1 MTVGLILVVSGTL
14 SAALVGLL
22 AGLAFQWTPT
32 TGIGVLLGLALVAVI
47 ADAVQVRTG
56 HLTPLSIG
64 RQVPVEWGRLFDPRV
79 VAALYG
85 ARLGVGPLTM
95 LSTWLWWAATLG
107 AAFVGVAES
116 VIVAVT
122 FGLVRS
128 LVTVFASQR
137 AERAGHAPWFGRLRR
152 NTTRAWLSL
161 DGAAVGLLL
170 VVLLVATAC
179 TSNTSIEAG
188 PDGVADETTTSA
200 GPAPTAT
207 SEGDDGVPE
216 DDTTPTSPTTQIL
229 TESSLSETSAPLVTS
244 PDDVEPRAP
253 AGADALA
260 ALLIDDLDGFE
271 AVTASG
277 ADRPLSISEA
287 SALQPD
293 PTEELPLLE
302 TRGYQGGWTRAFR
315 NDDNDV
321 IVATVYDFIS
331 ALEADF
337 YLEDGT
343 ITLIGDGGT
352 IYEVEAM
359 PGARGFRQDV
369 AGADGPLVV
378 YGITFTEGNK
388 WFLVTVVGD
397 PSTATPARL
406 LPAAVAQHDAAR
418 AASASD

>member
-1 MTVGLILVVSGTL
+1 MTVGLILVASGTL
-14 SAALVGLL
+14 SAALVGLV
-22 AGLAFQWTPT
+22 AGLALQWTPT
-32 TGIGVLLGLALVAVI
+32 PAIGVPLGLALVAVI
-47 ADAVQVRTG
+47 ADAVHVRTG
-56 HLTPLSIG
+56 RLTPLSIR
-64 RQVPVEWGRLFDPRV
+64 RQVPVEWGRLFDARV
-79 VAALYG
+79 VAGLYG

-107 AAFVGVAES
+107 AALVGVAES

-122 FGLVRS
+122 FGLARS
-128 LVTVFASQR
+128 LVTVFASRR
-137 AERAGHAPWFGRLRR
+137 ADRVGHAPWFGRLRE
-152 NTTRAWLSL
+152 NTTRVWLSL
-161 DGAAVGLLL
+161 DGAAIGLLL

-179 TSNTSIEAG
+179 TSNTNIEAG
-188 PDGVADETTTSA
+188 PDGADDETTTSA
-200 GPAPTAT
+200 GTGLTAAN
-207 SEGDDGVPE
+207 EGDDVSA

-229 TESSLSETSAPLVTS
+229 TESSLSETSIPLVTS
-244 PDDVEPRAP
+244 PDDVEPQAP
-253 AGADALA
+253 AGEGALS
-260 ALLIDDLDGFE
+260 ALVIDDVAGFE
-271 AVTASG
+271 PVTDPG
-277 ADRPLSISEA
+277 ADRRLSISEA
-287 SALQPD
+287 AALQPD

-369 AGADGPLVV
+369 AGSDGPLVV
-378 YGITFTEGNK
+378 YGITFTQGNK

-397 PSTATPARL
+397 PSTATPERL
-406 LPAAVAQHDAAR
+406 LPAAMAQHDAAR